1 MEKVTRA
8 VSKSVASSSKKRDTV
23 LLGEIQKTIKE
34 EMQETVI
41 PALGKVVSQSIENS
55 VSKPLRLA
63 LTKHAKESSDIRT
76 KEVID
81 AISDSVKAPVTDA
94 FEEVRHLCGQVQ
106 AIFSDQL
113 KYILFYLDHASSY
126 CSSVRNCN

>member
-1 MEKVTRA
+1 
-8 VSKSVASSSKKRDTV
+8 
-23 LLGEIQKTIKE
+23 
-34 EMQETVI
+34 MQETVI